1 MKIIKDGSITSPLGF
16 YGAGDNI
23 GIKKAN
29 KDLAIIY
36 SKVDAT
42 IAGTFTTN
50 VVKAAPVTYDQHIV
64 DNYQTARAIAI
75 NSGVANACT
84 GDLGVQN
91 NQKFADIVGAALN
104 IKSNEVLIC
113 STGVIGKQLPME
125 CFDKG
130 VKKVVDLLSDSS
142 DAGVEVANAI
152 LTTDTAPKHIA
163 VEIEIAGKAVTI
175 GGCCK
180 GSGMIHPNM
189 ATMLGFI
196 TTDLQIEQSLL
207 KKALLKTVDTSFNM
221 ISVDRDTSTNDT
233 VLMMANGEAKNPII
247 ESENEDYIKFIEA
260 LNYVNEFLAK
270 KIAEDG
276 EGATKLLEVQVHSA
290 SSLEDARVMAKS
302 VVTSPLVKTA
312 VYGNDANWGR
322 ILCAMGYSTV
332 QFDPNNVTLHLES
345 EHGNIQI
352 VEGGMALNYSE
363 ESATKILSGKHV
375 KAIIDIA
382 CGGYGATAW
391 GCDLTYDYI
400 KINADY
406 RS

>member
-1 MKIIKDGSITSPLGF
+1 MEIIKDGSITTPIGF

-23 GIKKAN
+23 GIKKIK

-36 SKVDAT
+36 SDCDAVV
-42 IAGTFTTN
+42 AGTFTTN

-64 DNYQTARAIAI
+64 DNYETVRAIAI

-84 GDLGVQN
+84 GNLGEQN
-91 NQKFADIVGAALN
+91 NLEFAKIVAKKLS
-104 IKSNEVLIC
+104 IKQTEVLIC

-125 CFDKG
+125 CFDTG
-130 VKKVVDLLSDSS
+130 VKKVVDQLKNTS
-142 DAGVEVANAI
+142 DAGIDVANAI
-152 LTTDTAPKHIA
+152 LTTDTSSKHIA
-163 VEIEIAGKAVTI
+163 VKIDIGGKDVLI
-175 GGCCK
+175 GGCTK

-196 TTDLQIEQSLL
+196 TSDINISQDML
-207 KKALLKTVDTSFNM
+207 KKALKDTVDTSFNM

-233 VLMMANGEAKNPII
+233 VLMMASKKANNPII
-247 ESENEDYIKFIEA
+247 DCEGHEYNKFVDA
-260 LNYVNEFLAK
+260 LCYVNTFLAK

-276 EGATKLLEVQVHSA
+276 EGATKLLEVQVHNA
-290 SSLEDARVMAKS
+290 DNIEDARKIAKS

-322 ILCAMGYSTV
+322 ILCAMGYSSV
-332 QFDPNNVTLHLES
+332 LFDPNKVKLTIES
-345 EHGNIQI
+345 EHGSIDI
-352 VEGGMALNYSE
+352 VENGMALEYSE
-363 ESATKILSGKHV
+363 EVATKILSGKYV
-375 KAIIDIA
+375 KAIINIYS
-382 CGGYGATAW
+382 GNKSATAW
-391 GCDLTYDYI
+391 GCDLSYDYI